1 MMIWAVTGDE
11 AFGAGP
17 CEIRERSRMDYT
29 PLEPI
34 LTDETILSES
44 SSPWSS
50 FPGRARQS
58 AGVLR
63 YRGMVMNT
71 LTGSILVHGRPTRLA
86 VKEREMLAA
95 LMRRSGQI
103 VSPKWLAM
111 QLNTTIDEIDMLAK
125 SLHDALCEAGAPC
138 LPRQVEGLGYVL
150 WR

>member
-1 MMIWAVTGDE
+1 
-11 AFGAGP
+11 
-17 CEIRERSRMDYT
+17 MDYT
-29 PLEPI
+29 PLDPTILGDDAI
-34 LTDETILSES
+34 LTEATTG
-44 SSPWSS
+44 PWSS
-50 FPGRARQS
+50 FPGRPRQS

-86 VKEREMLAA
+86 TKEREMLAA

-111 QLNTTIDEIDMLAK
+111 QLHTTIEEIDALAQA
-125 SLHDALCEAGAPC
+125 LNTALCEAGAQC
-138 LPRQVEGLGYVL
+138 LPRKVEGLGYVL